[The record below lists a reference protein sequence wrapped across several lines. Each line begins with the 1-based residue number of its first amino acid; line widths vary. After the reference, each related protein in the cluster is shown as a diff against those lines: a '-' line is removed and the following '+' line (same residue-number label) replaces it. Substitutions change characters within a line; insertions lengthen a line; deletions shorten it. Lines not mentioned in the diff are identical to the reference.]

1 MHDDLDRLFPWDGD
15 RRSLGRE
22 DAAALQ
28 RIGRLYRFG
37 LPELEPRRRGARRT
51 TPSVPVGER
60 PL

>member
-1 MHDDLDRLFPWDGD
+1 MHDDLERLFAWDGD
-15 RRSLGRE
+15 RRRLGRE

-51 TPSVPVGER
+51 TPSVPVGQR

>member
-1 MHDDLDRLFPWDGD
+1 MPDPLERLLAWDGY
-15 RRSLGRE
+15 RRALDWE

-51 TPSVPVGER
+51 TPSVPVGQR

>member
-1 MHDDLDRLFPWDGD
+1 MPDPLERLLVLDGD
-15 RRSLGRE
+15 RRTLGRE

-51 TPSVPVGER
+51 TPSVPVGQR

>member
-1 MHDDLDRLFPWDGD
+1 MHDDLESLFPWDGH

-51 TPSVPVGER
+51 TPSGPVGER

>member
-1 MHDDLDRLFPWDGD
+1 MHDDPERLFPWDGE

-37 LPELEPRRRGARRT
+37 LPELEPRWRPIRRT
-51 TPSVPVGER
+51 TPSVPVGQR
-60 PL
+60 LL